1 MTTLNGGGENQGYLE
16 SFEQRAARGRFF
28 DDDLVPSLGEQFE
41 PKIVFEPK
49 KLSPIQ
55 GRIIQGRIAIIDERV
70 FLAECL
76 KRCLRLRFYVSID
89 SYPTISAMIDDCAD
103 QLPKLILMSIDSIT
117 KSNVKTAINTA
128 TRLAPGVPIA
138 VLSYALELDT
148 AREVLDCGV
157 KGYIPMTMGF
167 EIGMEAVRFVFRG
180 GTYIPPECM
189 SSGYPEPPRS
199 LRESLPEITARQR
212 AVIQAIQLGKSNKV
226 IAFELDVCES
236 TVKVHIRNIMK
247 KLKVKNR
254 TELAVKSAEWVASS
268 TSCGTLRSWTPGTG
282 SAAPCGGRSALIAG
296 CSAGSTAA
304 GR

>member
-1 MTTLNGGGENQGYLE
+1 MTTLNGGEENKGYLE
-16 SFEQRAARGRFF
+16 SLDGGLCPQESEFKIEQRAARGRFF

-41 PKIVFEPK
+41 PKIVFEPR

-76 KRCLRLRFYVSID
+76 KKCLRLKFYVSID
-89 SYPTISAMIDDCAD
+89 SYPTISAMIDDGVD
-103 QLPKLILMSIDSIT
+103 QLPKLILMSIESIT
-117 KSNVKTAINTA
+117 KSDVKSAIDMA
-128 TRLAPGVPIA
+128 TRLAPGVPIV
-138 VLSYALELDT
+138 VLTYALELDT
-148 AREVLDCGV
+148 ARKVLDCGV

-167 EIGMEAVRFVFRG
+167 EIAMEAVRFVFSG

-189 SSGYPEPPRS
+189 SSGDPDPPRS

-254 TELAVKSAEWVASS
+254 TQLAVKSAEWVASS
-268 TSCGTLRSWTPGTG
+268 TSCGT
-282 SAAPCGGRSALIAG
+282 A
-296 CSAGSTAA
+296 
-304 GR
+304 